1 MPLEKSGIVRST
13 EFSSASASSFTVVP
27 SLRRKRRLFGLGL
40 GLGVDPRR
48 PDRLLFVHLGDL
60 VFAVAELTQHLL
72 GVLAQERRAFAL
84 GRTARNLHRPADGP
98 AQTTLL
104 ARRLRDGP

>member
-48 PDRLLFVHLGDL
+48 PDRLLFVQLGDL
-60 VFAVAELTQHLL
+60 VFAVAELTQHLV
-72 GVLAQERRAFAL
+72 GVLAQERRALNL
-84 GRTARNLHRPADGP
+84 GREGRQLHRAADGP
-98 AQTTLL
+98 V
-104 ARRLRDGP
+104 RP